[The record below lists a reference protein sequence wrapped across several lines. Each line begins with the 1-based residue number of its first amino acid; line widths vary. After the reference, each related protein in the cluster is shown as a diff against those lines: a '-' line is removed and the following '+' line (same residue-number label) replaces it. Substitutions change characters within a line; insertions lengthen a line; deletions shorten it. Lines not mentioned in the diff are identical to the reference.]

1 MNDVYGVFA
10 KAALDN
16 YVQKG
21 KDEIK
26 GFFGKSSNQEE
37 QKDDLESNSTR
48 SSFTQKVS
56 SSVGSVR
63 EKLFTNSQQEPSS
76 VVPSFILSK
85 VSDRSD
91 YTKALIAFAAGALFL
106 LLAVFS
112 LPTIIISPQN
122 FTMYFTLCM
131 ICLIF
136 ALAFLNGPLTYI
148 KKITS
153 DRKNQISSCVLIL
166 SIIFSLYFSIISGSY
181 LMSLLLCFIEVSV
194 SLSQSLLIVQCCIV
208 ILL

>member
-1 MNDVYGVFA
+1 M
-10 KAALDN
+10 
-16 YVQKG
+16 
-21 KDEIK
+21 
-26 GFFGKSSNQEE
+26 FGKSSNQEE
-37 QKDDLESNSTR
+37 LKEDLESNRTR
-48 SSFTQKVS
+48 SSSTAS

-136 ALAFLNGPLTYI
+136 ALAFMNGPLTYI
-148 KKITS
+148 KKMTS

-166 SIIFSLYFSIISGSY
+166 SIIFSLYFSIIAGSY
-181 LMSLLLCFIEVSV
+181 LMSLLLCFVEVSLY
-194 SLSQSLLIVQCCIV
+194 SLRLTFLIVQCCTV